1 MLREPT
7 IEKLQAMR
15 LVTMADAWAEQ
26 SRSSTFADLSFDERF
41 AMLVDSEWLARD
53 NKRVSRA
60 LKDAKLRISQA
71 CIEDIEYSAR
81 RDLEKATV
89 RQLSLCRWVTEHQ
102 PILITGKT
110 GTGKTYL
117 ACALANQAC
126 RKGFRAI
133 YRRAPR
139 LYDELRLARA
149 DGSYARL
156 LARFAKTDVLI
167 IDDFAI
173 APIADAERRD
183 LLEVLED
190 RCGNRA
196 TIMTSQ
202 LDPKLWYDYL
212 TDPTSA
218 DAICDRIIHGSHR
231 VVLKG
236 PSRRKTRGDT
246 ESSDQPTSSPETSA

>member
-15 LVTMADAWAEQ
+15 LPAMAAAWDEQ
-26 SRSSTFADLSFDERF
+26 TKSVAAADLSFDERF
-41 AMLVDSEWLARD
+41 AMLVDDEWLARE
-53 NKRVSRA
+53 NKR
-60 LKDAKLRISQA
+60 LKRSLKEAKLRISHA
-71 CIEDIEYSAR
+71 CIEDIEYNAR
-81 RDLEKATV
+81 RELDKATV
-89 RQLSLCRWVTEHQ
+89 RQLTICRWVTEHQ

-110 GTGKTYL
+110 GTGKSYL

-126 RKGFRAI
+126 RKGFRAC

-139 LYDELRLARA
+139 LYDELQLARA

-156 LARFAKTDVLI
+156 LARFAKADVLI

-173 APIADAERRD
+173 ASITDTARRD

-190 RCGNRA
+190 RHGLRA
-196 TIMTSQ
+196 TIITSQ

-212 TDPTSA
+212 ADPTTA

-231 VVLKG
+231 IVLKG
-236 PSRRKTRGDT
+236 PSRRKVRG
-246 ESSDQPTSSPETSA
+246 ESDQSEVVVPVSD